1 MMGIKKSER
10 SIDTIISKDTVIEG
24 KITLPTSLRV
34 DGKIYGEIECG
45 GIVYI
50 GKGAYV
56 EPVIRAKNIV
66 IAGEVKGDVIAS
78 EKVRIEPSGKL
89 IGSISSKGIVIEDG
103 GTFNGTSMVYNM
115 SSVEEK
121 ELITEPKT
129 DEVIA

>member
-1 MMGIKKSER
+1 MMGKKKNGK
-10 SIDTIISKDTVIEG
+10 SIDTIISKDTIIEG
-24 KITLPTSLRV
+24 KISLPTSLRV
-34 DGKIYGEIECG
+34 DGKILGEIECE

-56 EPVIRAKNIV
+56 EPLIRAENIV

-103 GTFNGTSMVYNM
+103 GTFSGTSMIYDVATA
-115 SSVEEK
+115 EEK
-121 ELITEPKT
+121 PLLTEPKS
-129 DEVIA
+129 DEVTA

>member
-1 MMGIKKSER
+1 MGIKKSER